1 MACKKAGTRGA
12 SMHYRRKAQPF
23 NRDDRTSAAGE
34 SRCDGAH
41 SVAHEVSGGRVEA
54 RRGAFCSAR
63 SERGRVEAQ
72 RGAFCGERSERGR
85 ARSARTQDLTTRR
98 EATRRQITRGR
109 VEARRGARAKRS
121 SPRLADDENAI
132 LPCGMGEFS
141 PTHTRKRKA
150 LGPSVFRVRSR
161 AGGI

>member
-1 MACKKAGTRGA
+1 
-12 SMHYRRKAQPF
+12 MHYRRKAQPF

-85 ARSARTQDLTTRR
+85 VEARRGGFCGARS
-98 EATRRQITRGR
+98 ERGR

-121 SPRLADDENAI
+121 SPRLADDENAGFI
-132 LPCGMGEFS
+132 DTATGRTSEAKFA
-141 PTHTRKRKA
+141 TARR
-150 LGPSVFRVRSR
+150 
-161 AGGI
+161 